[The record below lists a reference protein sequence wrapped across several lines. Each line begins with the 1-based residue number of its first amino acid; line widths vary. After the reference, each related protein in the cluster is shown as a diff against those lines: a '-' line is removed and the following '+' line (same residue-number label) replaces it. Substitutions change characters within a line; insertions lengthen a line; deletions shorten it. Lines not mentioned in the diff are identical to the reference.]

1 LEAPLTREV
10 DRAIRSALHATADQ
24 SARRKPAAAKAL
36 KTLHV
41 LVDTREQTE
50 WRFSEA
56 CSVER
61 VTLSEGDYSIA
72 GFSDRVRVERK
83 SLSDLVGSI
92 TVGRERFV
100 AECQRLT
107 AYQFRA
113 LVIEAT
119 IEDVEAHA
127 YRSETLPKSVLGSV
141 FSLFV
146 DYGLPAF
153 WCANSRGAAQWC
165 EWHFRRIASKWQPSG
180 D

>member
-1 LEAPLTREV
+1 MSDNREL
-10 DRAIRSALHATADQ
+10 DKLQRDALRATADQ
-24 SARRKPAAAKAL
+24 SARSKPAAAKAP

-56 CSVER
+56 CTVER

-83 SLSDLVGSI
+83 SLADLVGSI

-100 AECQRLT
+100 SECQRLT
-107 AYQFRA
+107 AYKFRA

-119 IEDVEAHA
+119 IEDVEVHA
-127 YRSETLPKSVLGSV
+127 YRSETSPKSVLGSV

-153 WCANSRGAAQWC
+153 WCENSRGAAQWC
-165 EWHFRRIASKWQPSG
+165 EWHFRRIASKWKRFG
-180 D
+180 Y